1 MMPQMEA
8 NQPIHEQPSN
18 AYGAY
23 GGNRESTQQR
33 YEAPYQQPPPQAGTL
48 DNNFVEAVSQRIA
61 QLMSQQST
69 SKAYIPK
76 SQDKPPHGMQLAL
89 GIVSVIIL
97 LPLAGICLT
106 GMESIGGLIGFLIG
120 CSAIICINL
129 AFNGVL
135 DSRRRGGIVK

>member
-1 MMPQMEA
+1 
-8 NQPIHEQPSN
+8 
-18 AYGAY
+18 
-23 GGNRESTQQR
+23 
-33 YEAPYQQPPPQAGTL
+33 
-48 DNNFVEAVSQRIA
+48 
-61 QLMSQQST
+61 MSQQST

-97 LPLAGICLT
+97 LPLAGICLA